1 MKTLMEISTMN
12 FKSNDASV
20 MFLRE
25 ITHVI

>member
-12 FKSNDASV
+12 FKSNDV
-20 MFLRE
+20 LVIFLWE